1 MNIPPG
7 KLIVVNSKAVMN
19 GEHSVPKIYENENHF
34 FEKLNALDMENT
46 YCEGEGATVAFHE
59 MESFERIWLL
69 SSTILICSF
78 IVDYCK

>member
-19 GEHSVPKIYENENHF
+19 GEHSVSKIYENEHDF

-46 YCEGEGATVAFHE
+46 NCEGEGTTVAFHE
-59 MESFERIWLL
+59 TESFEKIWLL
-69 SSTILICSF
+69 SQTILICSF
-78 IVDYCK
+78 IV